1 MSVSSFWSKSSS
13 FFMKSQAV
21 IDEMKRQT
29 AIDDQEIQKLRSQV
43 SQQMIIMYFMTIHY
57 QYAISYLARVVSIS
71 AFFLFGAGNFIKE
84 LITTYS
90 AVFLSTLV
98 TS

>member
-1 MSVSSFWSKSSS
+1 MSISSFWSKSSS

-43 SQQMIIMYFMTIHY
+43 SQQMIITYFMTIHNL
-57 QYAISYLARVVSIS
+57 YAISYLARVVSIS
-71 AFFLFGAGNFIKE
+71 AFFYL
-84 LITTYS
+84 
-90 AVFLSTLV
+90 VQV
-98 TS
+98 TSQRSLLLHIQLFSFLL